1 MKTFMSF
8 NLQLFSSDD
17 FEDDT
22 DVIDDVD
29 DEVSDDNSKD
39 ISEEELVIPEEF
51 EGLSPE
57 IAKEFTAKLKKQQ
70 SDEEITEDNKEIN
83 ETTDTVDETV
93 DNEDNGDNENNKQDD
108 IATKDVSN
116 AENEHEQLA
125 KLREENAKL
134 KQMQQ
139 EQLAKRENVVPTQ
152 FKPVQLNEIPIELA
166 RMVRKQAKEI
176 ALKSVGLTAEQL
188 NDIEYE
194 DGGEE
199 KKADFET
206 AFDIAKSNI
215 MANINNEL
223 AFKHQ
228 QEQEFLK
235 LHNEN
240 IKEFKK
246 YTEEQKKDTNFNA
259 IQEFA
264 INEFFLK
271 QSVPNQNMIR
281 DAYARL
287 ERGVGSPT
295 DRYAIEAYFENAKRA
310 YYDSVN
316 ATKKEK
322 QSSVVNKYKQ
332 AKKLPRTDKIMGSN
346 TNAEK
351 SDLEIAS
358 DMMKNRP
365 WEKIPSKY
373 QKILLGE

>member
-1 MKTFMSF
+1 MSF

-246 YTEEQKKDTNFNA
+246 YTEEQKKILTLMLFKS
-259 IQEFA
+259 
-264 INEFFLK
+264 LLL
-271 QSVPNQNMIR
+271 M
-281 DAYARL
+281 
-287 ERGVGSPT
+287 
-295 DRYAIEAYFENAKRA
+295 
-310 YYDSVN
+310 
-316 ATKKEK
+316 
-322 QSSVVNKYKQ
+322 SSF
-332 AKKLPRTDKIMGSN
+332 
-346 TNAEK
+346 
-351 SDLEIAS
+351 
-358 DMMKNRP
+358 
-365 WEKIPSKY
+365 
-373 QKILLGE
+373 

>member
-1 MKTFMSF
+1 MKTLMRF

-17 FEDDT
+17 FDDDT
-22 DVIDDVD
+22 EVIDDID
-29 DEVSDDNSKD
+29 EEVSED
-39 ISEEELVIPEEF
+39 IDSAQSEEDEELVIPEEF

-70 SDEEITEDNKEIN
+70 SDEEMTEANKEIN
-83 ETTDTVDETV
+83 ETTDTADETV
-93 DNEDNGDNENNKQDD
+93 DNENKDNNKDD
-108 IATKDVSN
+108 TATEDVSN

-139 EQLAKRENVVPTQ
+139 EQLAKRENVASMQ

-194 DGGEE
+194 DGGDE

-223 AFKHQ
+223 ALKHQ

-235 LHNEN
+235 LHNQN
-240 IKEFKK
+240 IQEFKN
-246 YTEEQKKDTNFNA
+246 YTEEQKKDANFSA

-271 QSVPNQNMIR
+271 QSITNQNMIR

-295 DRYAIEAYFENAKRA
+295 DRYAIEAYYENAKRA
-310 YYDSVN
+310 YYDGVN
-316 ATKKEK
+316 ASKKEK
-322 QSSVVNKYKQ
+322 QSKVVNKYKQ

-346 TNAEK
+346 SNAEK

-358 DMMKNRP
+358 DLMKNKP